1 MEFEDG
7 IGACAWPLEFVDPVK
22 GRTVRLPER
31 RRLLPGPLQV
41 PRPQAGGQSSDGG
54 LVHQLHPRGQAS
66 VRVIGPASVMSQA
79 AGTAAALSIKQ
90 KVPPRMLDM
99 ALLRGDSRRTEAFLG

>member
-1 MEFEDG
+1 
-7 IGACAWPLEFVDPVK
+7 
-22 GRTVRLPER
+22 
-31 RRLLPGPLQV
+31 
-41 PRPQAGGQSSDGG
+41 
-54 LVHQLHPRGQAS
+54 
-66 VRVIGPASVMSQA
+66 MSQA